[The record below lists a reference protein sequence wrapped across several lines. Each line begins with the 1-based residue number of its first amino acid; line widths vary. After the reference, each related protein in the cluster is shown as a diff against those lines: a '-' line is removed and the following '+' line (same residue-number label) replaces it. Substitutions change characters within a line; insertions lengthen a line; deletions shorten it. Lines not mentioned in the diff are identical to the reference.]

1 MMAEESWE
9 RGSTRSLRG
18 SPIGATSSSRPR
30 IVTAKRVCSHDGCGT
45 VLSCYNT
52 KSLCWQHD
60 PGGQYV
66 LRVHDRRREA
76 HAPQVF
82 PAA

>member
-1 MMAEESWE
+1 MGAVHG
-9 RGSTRSLRG
+9 R
-18 SPIGATSSSRPR
+18 PIGAVTAARPR
-30 IVTAKRVCSHDGCGT
+30 RAEAERICAEDGCET

-52 KSLCWQHD
+52 KALCWQHD

-76 HAPQVF
+76 HAPEIF